1 MKRRPAVHFQ
11 RFAGVMGEHEDRSVE
26 LRSLTPV
33 ALERILSPQAL
44 LVAEH
49 PPAHH
54 VGAGTFYRLR
64 EEFVVAISLA
74 AFLTVHLAEAARSN
88 SHSWNR
94 SPSSPSGFS
103 GSSFGPTM
111 YPSSDI
117 DMSTKTFVTLL
128 ASSVSTV
135 RHEPYQ
141 TV

>member
-1 MKRRPAVHFQ
+1 
-11 RFAGVMGEHEDRSVE
+11 MGEHEDRSVE

-74 AFLTVHLAEAARSN
+74 AFLTVHLAEASQVEQPLVEPLAVITQRVLGIIVRSDDV
-88 SHSWNR
+88 
-94 SPSSPSGFS
+94 P
-103 GSSFGPTM
+103 
-111 YPSSDI
+111 I
-117 DMSTKTFVTLL
+117 
-128 ASSVSTV
+128 
-135 RHEPYQ
+135 E
-141 TV
+141 